1 MATNSKAPEKEK
13 VETPEVETAKV
24 ETPEVEEAA
33 VPKTTK
39 VKLFKDN
46 GKYKSDVFCC
56 VNGKAIQIQRGVE
69 VEVPAAYAEVLEN
82 SARQDGK
89 TAELIDQKAAEFQSE
104 VKRLNI

>member
-1 MATNSKAPEKEK
+1 MANKPN
-13 VETPEVETAKV
+13 TPEVENSEPKAT
-24 ETPEVEEAA
+24 EVAEPA
-33 VPKTTK
+33 VPETVK

-69 VEVPAAYAEVLEN
+69 VEVPLAYAEVLEN
-82 SARQDGK
+82 SAKQDGK
-89 TAELIDQKAAEFQSE
+89 TAELIDQKVAEFQAD

>member
-1 MATNSKAPEKEK
+1 MATEPKTTEATEPK
-13 VETPEVETAKV
+13 TPEVAE
-24 ETPEVEEAA
+24 PA
-33 VPKTTK
+33 VPKTAK
-39 VKLFKDN
+39 VTLFKDN

-69 VEVPAAYAEVLEN
+69 VEVPLAYAEVLEN

-89 TAELIDQKAAEFQSE
+89 TAELIDQKAAEFQAD